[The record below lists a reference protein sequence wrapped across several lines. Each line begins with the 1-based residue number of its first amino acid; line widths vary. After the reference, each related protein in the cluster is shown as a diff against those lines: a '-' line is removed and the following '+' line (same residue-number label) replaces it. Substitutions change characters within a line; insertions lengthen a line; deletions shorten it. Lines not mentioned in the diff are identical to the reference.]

1 MLRTFNCGVGMIVVV
16 SAEKC
21 QDVTDALTAQGET
34 VFPLGRMVPVK
45 RARMARSTRVRSDY
59 EPQCSTQA
67 CRRLHFRQRFEHGG
81 AGTSLPSPDFPAEIT
96 CVISDKPTAG
106 GLAKAQG
113 FGIPTLVFERKNYAS
128 KSEHEAAILAALG
141 ELAPDIICLAGY
153 MRLISGEFI
162 APYEGRI
169 INIHPSLLP
178 LFPGLHTHQRAIDS
192 GMKITGCTVHF
203 VTEGMDEGPVIGQAA
218 VPVTAGD
225 TADSLAA
232 RVLTVEHK
240 LYPLSLRLLAEAKCG
255 WKAGRSPEHRQQ
267 FRTPDAHL
275 CLTEVVSR
283 SRDRSPS
290 HMEGDPA
297 ASSPALQP
305 KQLFT
310 QG

>member
-1 MLRTFNCGVGMIVVV
+1 MSLSAPRKRVVV
-16 SAEKC
+16 FISGSGSNM
-21 QDVTDALTAQGET
+21 VALA
-34 VFPLGRMVPVK
+34 
-45 RARMARSTRVRSDY
+45 
-59 EPQCSTQA
+59 QA
-67 CRRLHFRQRFEHGG
+67 CRE
-81 AGTSLPSPDFPAEIT
+81 TDFPAEIA

-128 KSEHEAAILAALG
+128 KSEHEAAILAALS

-162 APYEGRI
+162 ASYEGRI

-203 VTEGMDEGPVIGQAA
+203 VTEGMDEGPIIGQAA
-218 VPVTAGD
+218 VPVVAGD

-240 LYPLSLRLLAEAKCG
+240 LYPLALRLLAEGKVRMDG
-255 WKAGRSPEHRQQ
+255 GR
-267 FRTPDAHL
+267 
-275 CLTEVVSR
+275 VV
-283 SRDRSPS
+283 RDS
-290 HMEGDPA
+290 DV
-297 ASSPALQP
+297 SSELQS
-305 KQLFT
+305 LVSI
-310 QG
+310 